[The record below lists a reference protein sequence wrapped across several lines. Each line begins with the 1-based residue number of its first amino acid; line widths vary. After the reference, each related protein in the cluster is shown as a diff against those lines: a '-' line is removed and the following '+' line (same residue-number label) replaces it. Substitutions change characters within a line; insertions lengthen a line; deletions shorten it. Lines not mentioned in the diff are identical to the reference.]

1 MRTGFV
7 WHERYM
13 WHNTGRATGP
23 FLSDASG
30 WLEPDWRHT
39 ENEESKR
46 RIRNLLDVTGL
57 LDQLVRIDPR
67 PATEEEL
74 LRFHTPDH
82 VEHVRS
88 LSAGAGGEG
97 IDGSTVIG
105 KGSYEVAL
113 LSAGGVIAIVL
124 ANIVALFL
132 VRTVARDIQHA

>member
-1 MRTGFV
+1 MRTGLV

-23 FLSDASG
+23 FLPDASG
-30 WLEPDWRHT
+30 WLQPDWRHT
-39 ENEESKR
+39 ENEETKR

-67 PATEEEL
+67 PATEAEL
-74 LRFHTPDH
+74 VRFHTPDY
-82 VEHVRS
+82 VASVRE

-105 KGSYEVAL
+105 KGSYDVAL
-113 LSAGGVIAIVL
+113 LSAGGGL
-124 ANIVALFL
+124 AAVGAGP
-132 VRTVARDIQHA
+132 AGGGGHG